1 MELRLG
7 RWHLSLT
14 LVFIFLGFLLAT
26 GFSTQQRL
34 AERPVPRKDNLIQF
48 IRKQRTEQKRLGG
61 QLLEAREELAELS
74 SEMAD
79 SEGALATYSQE
90 VEALRERA
98 GLVPVEGPGLEVILG
113 DGQRIPPG
121 VDPDSFLIHD
131 YDLQMVINALWRGGA
146 EEIAVNGE
154 RFTAA
159 TGVRSAGSIILI
171 NSRPQGG
178 PYKIRAIGNPDRLL
192 QTLERDPDA
201 SMLVGE
207 YSQQFGLRAEV
218 KKMEKLTLPAYT
230 GGINLKTEEAAR

>member
-1 MELRLG
+1 MEFRLG

-14 LVFIFLGFLLAT
+14 LVFILLGFLLAT

-34 AERPVPRKDNLIQF
+34 AERPGPRKDNLIQF
-48 IRKQRTEQKRLGG
+48 IRKQRTEQKRMGG
-61 QLLEAREELAELS
+61 QLKDAREELAELS

-79 SEGALATYSQE
+79 SEGTLATYSRQ
-90 VEALRERA
+90 VEGLRERA
-98 GLVPVEGPGLEVILG
+98 GLVPVKGPGLEIVLG
-113 DGQRIPPG
+113 DAQRIPAG
-121 VDPDSFLIHD
+121 IDPDSFLIHD

-171 NSRPQGG
+171 NSRPLGG
-178 PYKIRAIGNPDRLL
+178 PYKIRAIGDPDRLL
-192 QTLERDPDA
+192 KILERDPDA

-207 YSQQFGLRAEV
+207 YAQQFGLRAEV
-218 KKMEKLTLPAYT
+218 KKMDELTLPAYT
-230 GGINLKTEEAAR
+230 GGISLKSGEAAG

>member
-26 GFSTQQRL
+26 AFSTQQQL
-34 AERPVPRKDNLIQF
+34 AERPGPRKDNLIQF
-48 IRKQRTEQKRLGG
+48 IRKQRTQQKRLGG
-61 QLLEAREELAELS
+61 QLREARGELAELS

-79 SEGALATYSQE
+79 SEGALATYSRQ
-90 VEALRERA
+90 VKGLRERA
-98 GLVPVEGPGLEVILG
+98 GLVRVKGPGLEIVLG
-113 DGQRIPPG
+113 DAQRIPAG

-192 QTLERDPDA
+192 AILERDPDA

-207 YSQQFGLRAEV
+207 YSQQFGLRAEI
-218 KKMEKLTLPAYT
+218 KRMDELTLPAYT
-230 GGINLKTEEAAR
+230 GGISLKTGEVAG